1 MEEKIKSAAIM
12 ADGHIF
18 VGDRHDLIFRIMS
31 KFGVERLIAIRGKQG
46 FITTLNRFVDREEGL
61 KIAEREN
68 QILKKH
74 FPLDQLLSEDMRLW
88 EQKDGL

>member
-1 MEEKIKSAAIM
+1 MEEQIKSAAIM

-46 FITTLNRFVDREEGL
+46 FITTLNRFVDRVEALE
-61 KIAEREN
+61 IATREN
-68 QILKKH
+68 QILKKYR
-74 FPLDQLLSEDMRLW
+74 PLNQLLSEDMKLW
-88 EQKDGL
+88 EK